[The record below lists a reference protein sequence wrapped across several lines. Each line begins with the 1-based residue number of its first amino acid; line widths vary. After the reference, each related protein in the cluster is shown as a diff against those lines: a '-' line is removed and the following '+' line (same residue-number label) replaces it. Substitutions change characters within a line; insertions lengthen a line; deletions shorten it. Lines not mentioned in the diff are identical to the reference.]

1 MNTSSFDFFT
11 PTKVIFGAGKLND
24 LKEIAPNYG
33 QKCLLVSRPKKGS
46 LKNIYLRI
54 EKLLNSVDI
63 EVFYFDEIVPNPT
76 LEGIDKGVKIAAE
89 NKVDFILGVGGG
101 SVMDSAKLIAL
112 LYESKGVI
120 DWKAAFSN
128 YNHPFSFIKSKP
140 SSLPFLAVSTT
151 SGTGSQCTQAAV
163 VSDTKNKEK
172 ITLFHL
178 DLFPKAAIIDPELML
193 TVPDRVTAATGFDA
207 FTHAFESYLGG
218 RTSPLTEQLSLQSIK
233 LVIENLP
240 KAINEPNSIEYRTSL
255 AWADTI
261 AGICLSNGGADI
273 PHPLGEIIGGICQ
286 RIPHGETLAMV
297 YPKFLNYKKNIA
309 IDKFETIANYL
320 GLEKKP
326 GAFVNKVIELLNIT
340 SLSESLEKAEI
351 NDLEKNEILSHPLLK
366 NLDPKNEQTIFDIM
380 NHSINP

>member
-1 MNTSSFDFFT
+1 MNTSSFNFFT
-11 PTKVIFGAGKLND
+11 PTKLIFGPGKLND

-33 QKCLLVSRPKKGS
+33 QKCLIVSRPKKGS
-46 LKNIYLRI
+46 LKNTYLRL

-76 LEGIDKGVKIAAE
+76 LEGINKGVAIAAE

-128 YNHPFSFIKSKP
+128 YDHPFSFIKSKP

-320 GLEKKP
+320 GLEKKSE
-326 GAFVNKVIELLNIT
+326 AFVNKVIELLNIT

>member
-1 MNTSSFDFFT
+1 MNTSSFNFFT
-11 PTKVIFGAGKLND
+11 PTKLIFGPGKLND

-33 QKCLLVSRPKKGS
+33 QKCLIVSRPKKGS
-46 LKNIYLRI
+46 LKNTYLRI

-76 LEGIDKGVKIAAE
+76 LEGINKGVAIAAE

-128 YNHPFSFIKSKP
+128 YDHPFSFIKSKP

-320 GLEKKP
+320 GLEKKSE
-326 GAFVNKVIELLNIT
+326 AFVNKVIELLNIT

>member
-1 MNTSSFDFFT
+1 MNTSSFNFFT
-11 PTKVIFGAGKLND
+11 PTKLIFGPGKLND

-33 QKCLLVSRPKKGS
+33 QKCLIVSRPKKGS
-46 LKNIYLRI
+46 LKNTYLRI
-54 EKLLNSVDI
+54 EKLLNSVNI
-63 EVFYFDEIVPNPT
+63 EVFCFDEIVPNPT
-76 LEGIDKGVKIAAE
+76 LDGIDKGVAIAAE

-128 YNHPFSFIKSKP
+128 YDHPFSFIKSKP

-218 RTSPLTEQLSLQSIK
+218 RTSPITEQLSLQSIK

-297 YPKFLNYKKNIA
+297 YPKFLNYKKNNA

-326 GAFVNKVIELLNIT
+326 EAFVNKVIELLNIT

-366 NLDPKNEQTIFDIM
+366 NLDPKNEQTIFEIM

>member
-1 MNTSSFDFFT
+1 MNTSSFNFFT
-11 PTKVIFGAGKLND
+11 PTKLIFGPGKLND

-33 QKCLLVSRPKKGS
+33 QKCLIVSRPKKGS
-46 LKNIYLRI
+46 LKNTYLRI

-76 LEGIDKGVKIAAE
+76 LEGINKGVAIAAE

-128 YNHPFSFIKSKP
+128 YDHPFSFIKSKP

-178 DLFPKAAIIDPELML
+178 DLFPKTAIIDPELML

-326 GAFVNKVIELLNIT
+326 EAFVNKVIELLNIT

>member
-1 MNTSSFDFFT
+1 MNTSSFNFFT
-11 PTKVIFGAGKLND
+11 PTKLIFGPGKLND

-33 QKCLLVSRPKKGS
+33 RKCLIVSRPKKGS
-46 LKNIYLRI
+46 LKNTYLRI

-76 LEGIDKGVKIAAE
+76 LEGINKGVAIAAE

-128 YNHPFSFIKSKP
+128 YDHPFSFIKSKP

-326 GAFVNKVIELLNIT
+326 EAFVNKVIELLNIT

>member
-1 MNTSSFDFFT
+1 MNTSSFNFFT
-11 PTKVIFGAGKLND
+11 PTKLIFGPGKLKD

-33 QKCLLVSRPKKGS
+33 QKCLIVSRPKKGS
-46 LKNIYLRI
+46 LKNTYLRI

-76 LEGIDKGVKIAAE
+76 LEGIDKGVAIAAE

-128 YNHPFSFIKSKP
+128 YDHPFSFIKSKP

-326 GAFVNKVIELLNIT
+326 EAFVNKVIELLNIT

>member
-1 MNTSSFDFFT
+1 MNTSSFNFFT
-11 PTKVIFGAGKLND
+11 PTKLIFGPGKLND

-63 EVFYFDEIVPNPT
+63 EVFCFDEIVPNPT
-76 LEGIDKGVKIAAE
+76 IEGIDKGVKIAAE

-128 YNHPFSFIKSKP
+128 YDHPFSFIKSKP

-326 GAFVNKVIELLNIT
+326 EAFVNKVIELLNIT

>member
-1 MNTSSFDFFT
+1 MNTSSFNFFT
-11 PTKVIFGAGKLND
+11 PTKLIFGPGKLND

-46 LKNIYLRI
+46 LKNTYLRI

-76 LEGIDKGVKIAAE
+76 LEGINKGVAIAAE

-128 YNHPFSFIKSKP
+128 YDHPFSFIKSKP

-218 RTSPLTEQLSLQSIK
+218 RTSPITEQLSLQSIK

-326 GAFVNKVIELLNIT
+326 EAFVNKVIELLNIT

>member
-1 MNTSSFDFFT
+1 MNTSSFNFFT
-11 PTKVIFGAGKLND
+11 PTKLIFGPGKLND

-46 LKNIYLRI
+46 LKNTYLRI

-76 LEGIDKGVKIAAE
+76 LEGIDKGVAIAAE

-128 YNHPFSFIKSKP
+128 YDHPFSFIKSKP

-326 GAFVNKVIELLNIT
+326 EAFVNKVIELLNIT

>member
-1 MNTSSFDFFT
+1 MNTSSFNFFT
-11 PTKVIFGAGKLND
+11 PTKLIFGPGKLND

-33 QKCLLVSRPKKGS
+33 QKCLIVSRPKKGS
-46 LKNIYLRI
+46 LKNTYLRV

-76 LEGIDKGVKIAAE
+76 LEGINKGVAIAAE

-128 YNHPFSFIKSKP
+128 YDHPFSFIKSKP

-240 KAINEPNSIEYRTSL
+240 KAIKEPNSIEYRTSL

-297 YPKFLNYKKNIA
+297 YPEFLNYKKNIA
-309 IDKFETIANYL
+309 IDKFETIRKGTLLRVNNGL
-320 GLEKKP
+320 GECNAYAMESIKQGKGFKSTLLVDMKASEV
-326 GAFVNKVIELLNIT
+326 GFYDEMGSIFVT
-340 SLSESLEKAEI
+340 
-351 NDLEKNEILSHPLLK
+351 
-366 NLDPKNEQTIFDIM
+366 DIVRVVGD
-380 NHSINP
+380 N

>member
-1 MNTSSFDFFT
+1 MNTSSFNFFT
-11 PTKVIFGAGKLND
+11 PTKLIFGPGKLND

-33 QKCLLVSRPKKGS
+33 QKCLIVSRPKKGS
-46 LKNIYLRI
+46 LKNTYLRI

-76 LEGIDKGVKIAAE
+76 LEGIDKGVAIAAE

-128 YNHPFSFIKSKP
+128 YDHPFSFIKSKP

-326 GAFVNKVIELLNIT
+326 EAFVNKVIELLNIT

>member
-1 MNTSSFDFFT
+1 MNTSSFNFFT
-11 PTKVIFGAGKLND
+11 PTKLIFGPGKLND

-33 QKCLLVSRPKKGS
+33 QKCLIVSRPKKGS
-46 LKNIYLRI
+46 LKNTYLRI

-76 LEGIDKGVKIAAE
+76 LEGINKGVAIAAE

-128 YNHPFSFIKSKP
+128 YDHPFSFIKSKP

-320 GLEKKP
+320 GLEKKTE
-326 GAFVNKVIELLNIT
+326 AFVNKVIELLNIT

>member
-1 MNTSSFDFFT
+1 MNTSSFNFFT
-11 PTKVIFGAGKLND
+11 PTKLIFGPGKLND

-46 LKNIYLRI
+46 LKNTYLRI

-76 LEGIDKGVKIAAE
+76 LEGINKGVAIAAE

-128 YNHPFSFIKSKP
+128 YDHPFSFIKSKP

-240 KAINEPNSIEYRTSL
+240 KAIKEPNSIEYRTSL

-326 GAFVNKVIELLNIT
+326 EAFVNKVIELLNIT
-340 SLSESLEKAEI
+340 SLS
-351 NDLEKNEILSHPLLK
+351 
-366 NLDPKNEQTIFDIM
+366 
-380 NHSINP
+380 

>member
-1 MNTSSFDFFT
+1 MNTSSFNFFT
-11 PTKVIFGAGKLND
+11 PTKLIFGPGKLND

-33 QKCLLVSRPKKGS
+33 QKCLIVSRPKKGS
-46 LKNIYLRI
+46 LKNTYLRI

-76 LEGIDKGVKIAAE
+76 LEGINKGVAIAAE

-112 LYESKGVI
+112 LNESKGVI

-128 YNHPFSFIKSKP
+128 YDHPFSFIKSKP

-320 GLEKKP
+320 GLEKKSE
-326 GAFVNKVIELLNIT
+326 AFVNKVIELLNIT

>member
-1 MNTSSFDFFT
+1 MNTSSFNFFT
-11 PTKVIFGAGKLND
+11 PTKLIFGPGKLND

-46 LKNIYLRI
+46 LKNTYLRI

-76 LEGIDKGVKIAAE
+76 LEGINKGVAIAAE

-128 YNHPFSFIKSKP
+128 YDHPFSFIKSKP

-320 GLEKKP
+320 GLEKKSD
-326 GAFVNKVIELLNIT
+326 AFVNKVIELLNIT
-340 SLSESLEKAEI
+340 SLSESHEKAEI
-351 NDLEKNEILSHPLLK
+351 IDLEKNEILSHPLLK

>member
-1 MNTSSFDFFT
+1 MNTSSFNFFT
-11 PTKVIFGAGKLND
+11 PTKLIFGPGKLND

-33 QKCLLVSRPKKGS
+33 QRCLIVSRPKKGS
-46 LKNIYLRI
+46 LKNTYLRI

-76 LEGIDKGVKIAAE
+76 LEGINKGVAIAAE

-128 YNHPFSFIKSKP
+128 YDHPFSFIKSKP

-326 GAFVNKVIELLNIT
+326 EAFVNKVIELLNIT

>member
-1 MNTSSFDFFT
+1 MNTSSFNFFT
-11 PTKVIFGAGKLND
+11 PTKLIFGPGKLND

-33 QKCLLVSRPKKGS
+33 QKCLIVSRPKKGS
-46 LKNIYLRI
+46 LKNTYLRI

-76 LEGIDKGVKIAAE
+76 LEGINKGVAIAAE

-128 YNHPFSFIKSKP
+128 YDHPFSFIKSKP

-326 GAFVNKVIELLNIT
+326 EAFVNKVIELLNIT

-366 NLDPKNEQTIFDIM
+366 NLDPKNEQTIFDLM

>member
-1 MNTSSFDFFT
+1 MNTSSFNFFT
-11 PTKVIFGAGKLND
+11 PTKLIFGPGKLND

-33 QKCLLVSRPKKGS
+33 QKCLIVSRPKKGS
-46 LKNIYLRI
+46 LKNTYLRI

-76 LEGIDKGVKIAAE
+76 LEGINKGVAIAAE

-128 YNHPFSFIKSKP
+128 YDHPFSFIKSKP

-326 GAFVNKVIELLNIT
+326 EAFVNKVIELLNIT

-366 NLDPKNEQTIFDIM
+366 NLDPKNEQIIFDIM

>member
-1 MNTSSFDFFT
+1 MNTSSFNFFT
-11 PTKVIFGAGKLND
+11 PTKLIFGPGKLND

-33 QKCLLVSRPKKGS
+33 QKCLIVSRPKKGS
-46 LKNIYLRI
+46 LKNTYLRI

-76 LEGIDKGVKIAAE
+76 LEGINKGVAIAAE

-326 GAFVNKVIELLNIT
+326 EAFVNKVIELLNIT

>member
-1 MNTSSFDFFT
+1 MNTSSFNFFT
-11 PTKVIFGAGKLND
+11 PTKLIFGPGKLND

-33 QKCLLVSRPKKGS
+33 QKCLIVSRPKKGS
-46 LKNIYLRI
+46 LKNTYLRI
-54 EKLLNSVDI
+54 EKLLNSVNI
-63 EVFYFDEIVPNPT
+63 EVFCFDEIVPNPT
-76 LEGIDKGVKIAAE
+76 LDGIDKGVAIAAE

-128 YNHPFSFIKSKP
+128 YDHPFSFIKSKP

-326 GAFVNKVIELLNIT
+326 EAFVNKVIELLNIT

>member
-1 MNTSSFDFFT
+1 MNTSSFNFFT
-11 PTKVIFGAGKLND
+11 PTKLIFGPGKLND

-76 LEGIDKGVKIAAE
+76 LEGINKGVAIAAE

-128 YNHPFSFIKSKP
+128 YDHPFSFIKSKP

-240 KAINEPNSIEYRTSL
+240 KAIKEPNSIEYRTSL

-320 GLEKKP
+320 GLEKKSE
-326 GAFVNKVIELLNIT
+326 AFVNKVIELLNIT

>member
-1 MNTSSFDFFT
+1 MNTSSFNFFT
-11 PTKVIFGAGKLND
+11 PTKLIFGPGKLND

-33 QKCLLVSRPKKGS
+33 QKCLIVSRPKKGS
-46 LKNIYLRI
+46 LKNTYLRI

-76 LEGIDKGVKIAAE
+76 LEGINKGVAIAAE

-326 GAFVNKVIELLNIT
+326 EAFVNKVIELLNIT

-366 NLDPKNEQTIFDIM
+366 NLDPKNEQTIFDMM

>member
-11 PTKVIFGAGKLND
+11 PTKLIFGPGKLND

-76 LEGIDKGVKIAAE
+76 LEGINKGVAIAAE

-128 YNHPFSFIKSKP
+128 YDHPFSFIKSKP

-297 YPKFLNYKKNIA
+297 YPKFLDYKKNIA

-326 GAFVNKVIELLNIT
+326 EAFVNKVIELLNIT

>member
-1 MNTSSFDFFT
+1 MNTSSFNFFT
-11 PTKVIFGAGKLND
+11 PTKLIFGPGKLND

-46 LKNIYLRI
+46 LKNTYLRI

-76 LEGIDKGVKIAAE
+76 LEGINKGVAIAAE

-326 GAFVNKVIELLNIT
+326 EAFVNKVIELLNIT

>member
-1 MNTSSFDFFT
+1 MNTSSFNFFT
-11 PTKVIFGAGKLND
+11 PTKLIFGPGKLND

-76 LEGIDKGVKIAAE
+76 LEGINKGVAIAAE

-320 GLEKKP
+320 GLEKKSE
-326 GAFVNKVIELLNIT
+326 AFVNKVIELLNIT

>member
-1 MNTSSFDFFT
+1 MNTSSFNFFT
-11 PTKVIFGAGKLND
+11 PTKLIFGPGKLND

-33 QKCLLVSRPKKGS
+33 QKCLIVSRPKKGS
-46 LKNIYLRI
+46 LKNTYLRI

-76 LEGIDKGVKIAAE
+76 LEGINKGVAIAAE

-128 YNHPFSFIKSKP
+128 YDHPFSFIKSKP

-297 YPKFLNYKKNIA
+297 YPKFLNYKKNNA

-326 GAFVNKVIELLNIT
+326 EAFVNKVIELLNIT

>member
-1 MNTSSFDFFT
+1 MNTSSFNFFT
-11 PTKVIFGAGKLND
+11 PTKLIFGPGKLND

-33 QKCLLVSRPKKGS
+33 QKCLIVSRPKKGS
-46 LKNIYLRI
+46 LKNTYLRI

-76 LEGIDKGVKIAAE
+76 LEGINKGVAIAAE

-128 YNHPFSFIKSKP
+128 YDHPFSFIKSKP
-140 SSLPFLAVSTT
+140 SSLPFLVVSTT

-326 GAFVNKVIELLNIT
+326 EAFVNKVIELLNIT

>member
-1 MNTSSFDFFT
+1 MNTSSFNFFT
-11 PTKVIFGAGKLND
+11 PTKLIFGPGKLND

-76 LEGIDKGVKIAAE
+76 LEGINKGVAIAAE

-326 GAFVNKVIELLNIT
+326 EAFVNKVIELLNIT

>member
-1 MNTSSFDFFT
+1 MNTSSFNFFT
-11 PTKVIFGAGKLND
+11 PTKLIFGPGKLND

-33 QKCLLVSRPKKGS
+33 QKCLIVSRPKKGS
-46 LKNIYLRI
+46 LKNTYLRI

-76 LEGIDKGVKIAAE
+76 LEGINKGVAIAAE

-112 LYESKGVI
+112 LNESKGVI

-326 GAFVNKVIELLNIT
+326 EAFVNKVIELLNIT

>member
-1 MNTSSFDFFT
+1 MNTSSFNFFT
-11 PTKVIFGAGKLND
+11 PTKLIFGPGKLND

-33 QKCLLVSRPKKGS
+33 QKCLIVSRPKKGS
-46 LKNIYLRI
+46 LKNTYLRI

-76 LEGIDKGVKIAAE
+76 LEGINKGVAIAAE

-112 LYESKGVI
+112 LNESKGVI

-128 YNHPFSFIKSKP
+128 YDHPFSFIKSKP

-326 GAFVNKVIELLNIT
+326 EAFVNKVIELLNIT

-366 NLDPKNEQTIFDIM
+366 NLDPKNERTIFDIM

>member
-1 MNTSSFDFFT
+1 MNTSSFNFFT
-11 PTKVIFGAGKLND
+11 PTKLIFGPGKLND

-46 LKNIYLRI
+46 LKNTYLRI

-76 LEGIDKGVKIAAE
+76 LEGINKGVAIAAE

-128 YNHPFSFIKSKP
+128 YDHPFSFIKSKP

-233 LVIENLP
+233 LIIENLP

-320 GLEKKP
+320 GLEKKSD
-326 GAFVNKVIELLNIT
+326 AFVNKVIELLNIT
-340 SLSESLEKAEI
+340 SLSESHEKAEI
-351 NDLEKNEILSHPLLK
+351 IDLEKNEILSHPLLK